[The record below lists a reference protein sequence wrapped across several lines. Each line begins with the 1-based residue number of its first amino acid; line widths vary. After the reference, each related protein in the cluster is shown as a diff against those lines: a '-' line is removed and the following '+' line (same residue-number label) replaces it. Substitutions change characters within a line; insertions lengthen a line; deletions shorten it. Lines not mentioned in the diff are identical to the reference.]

1 MLWESIH
8 KKEFCI
14 ISIYHHN
21 IIIIYNLRVISIL
34 VRVIKSLRCSI
45 HIIIFNHCTV
55 ALHFSY
61 FLHCEQFPFT
71 QHQIVTA
78 PPHRGLQIPRLP
90 WRRQLMLKSEAKVE
104 AEVVVSDIPHRTI
117 FPTSKNADFLVETVR
132 NRETKY
138 YKLALLEK
146 WLLWK
151 KIYLFISK
159 RGPLG

>member
-78 PPHRGLQIPRLP
+78 PPHRGLQIPR
-90 WRRQLMLKSEAKVE
+90 QLMLKSEAEVE
-104 AEVVVSDIPHRTI
+104 TEVVVSDINITPFFWHWHWNTRLCPNPFTLLFLLLLPKTQI
-117 FPTSKNADFLVETVR
+117 FCSNSSESRDQIL
-132 NRETKY
+132 
-138 YKLALLEK
+138 
-146 WLLWK
+146 
-151 KIYLFISK
+151 
-159 RGPLG
+159 